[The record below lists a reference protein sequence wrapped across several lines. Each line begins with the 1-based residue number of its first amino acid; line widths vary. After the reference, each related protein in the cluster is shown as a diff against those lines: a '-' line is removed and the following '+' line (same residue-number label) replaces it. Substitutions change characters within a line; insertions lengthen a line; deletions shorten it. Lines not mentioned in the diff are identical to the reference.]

1 MARYLKE
8 EIRVTL
14 TGKRDLT
21 YTINVI
27 SHPFMIRWLETLKD
41 NVIKNRVLEKNYCF
55 LGFADSK
62 RNLNFLCKELNE
74 VVDQINGFDWTK
86 HGLAE
91 YKIDKTFVED
101 DFMFPE
107 TLPIGHA
114 VNGDESKTPGCRL
127 KHDACN
133 LLHRYFEDL
142 QGQAWALSKY
152 YIHADNNTKY
162 AIRQLNNICHEIEG
176 WVHAYRKSKFD
187 KEWIRP
193 AQITTF
199 LHAPRI
205 ELQYEDFGLFK
216 HNRYDRELGGV
227 YLHWSQVGKT
237 LYEVFR
243 DEDGAELD
251 DATCSAIN
259 HQQFYSGEFDVEW
272 GKTITRRDQFKAQEL
287 SDFRNWLAKHGYSYN
302 TTELALGYIK
312 LGQVNLKKSFGT
324 EDSKEIYN
332 QLVDCLNIQKIAIV
346 NEERTHVGREYS
358 CEYNYTLEDP
368 NWKQIQLKELR
379 KGYESHTLR

>member
-74 VVDQINGFDWTK
+74 AVDQINGFDWTK
-86 HGLAE
+86 HGLSE

-259 HQQFYSGEFDVEW
+259 HQQFYSGEFDIEW
-272 GKTITRRDQFKAQEL
+272 GRTITNKQQFKKEEIDQFKKWLEMNN
-287 SDFRNWLAKHGYSYN
+287 FNWEDPK
-302 TTELALGYIK
+302 LALGYIK
-312 LGQVNLKKSFGT
+312 IGQVDLQKSFNT
-324 EDSKEIYN
+324 TDPLQIYH
-332 QLVDCLNIQKIAIV
+332 QLIDCLNINTIELTGK
-346 NEERTHVGREYS
+346 
-358 CEYNYTLEDP
+358 YNIKTTYDYELSDS
-368 NWKQIQLKELR
+368 NWKQIQIKELL
-379 KGYESHTLR
+379 KGYESHSLR